1 MGKPEMT
8 DEVAIPDGLGEAGSA
23 LHRAVTSQYELS
35 GHESF
40 LLHGACRV
48 ADRLQ
53 RLADES
59 VDAPLTVTNFKGDEV
74 ANPLYTESRQ
84 QQIVFARLI
93 ASLRLPDDEAGVRP
107 QRRGSARGTY
117 AAGSTGPHPR
127 WTTHSA

>member
-1 MGKPEMT
+1 MT
-8 DEVAIPDGLGEAGSA
+8 NEVAIPDGLGEAGTA
-23 LHRAVTSQYELS
+23 LHRAVMSQYELS

-40 LLHGACRV
+40 LLHEACRV

-74 ANPLYTESRQ
+74 ANPLFTESRQ

-93 ASLRLPDDEAGVRP
+93 AALRLPDDETSVRP
-107 QRRGSARGTY
+107 QRRGAPRGTY
-117 AAGSTGPHPR
+117 GGSSTGTHPR